1 MITKKPLE
9 TIMDKSLSKINIY
22 FNTNRMIKA
31 INYSFITIFIYSFE
45 QKKEE
50 NKIEMTNLDI
60 YKNIYILST

>member
-45 QKKEE
+45 QKK
-50 NKIEMTNLDI
+50 KKKTRLR
-60 YKNIYILST
+60 